1 MASLTKRT
9 MILAFSQTLTFAVQF
24 LSPIFLVRILDKAAY
39 GQYKEFIVYTTLI
52 LSFINFGI
60 KSNLLYFISINPGKD
75 KQYVSNTVFLLLVF
89 SLIGVMGVY
98 LFQGQLERLTTYNF
112 ISLLILYIFLYQN
125 IDLLDTLF
133 LSKKR
138 SDLVLYWSA
147 GNMVIRTALLITVAY
162 YTRDIVQII
171 YLLILLEA
179 AKSSFTLLY
188 LLKNRLLSWHI
199 DVPFL
204 KEQLI
209 YILPLGFAAL
219 ITQLNTNISKV
230 IISASLGAPAL
241 AIYAIGSQ
249 NIPIMHIISHSIT
262 SVIFPEMAQ
271 RTRKDPLLALQLWNQ
286 SNVMYI
292 FLVVP
297 CFFILWVY
305 ADVLIET
312 LFTREY
318 SAAIPLFRIYLLIL
332 LRKCF
337 EVGGPLRAMNKNKYF
352 VVGNGLSLVVNI
364 ALLYVLFQWIGFY
377 GPAIAVVASE
387 FVLGIFLALKIVSTY
402 KVTIGR
408 LVYWRKIGILLL
420 GNVVTMP
427 ILALRTLFD
436 FHPIAE
442 AVGFSILFICA
453 YLLVVRWMHID
464 EVDFFMSKI
473 LKRFRIT
480 WTQRQVSLQKS

>member
-147 GNMVIRTALLITVAY
+147 GNMVIRTALLISVAY

-179 AKSSFTLLY
+179 VKSSFTLFY
-188 LLKNRLLSWHI
+188 LLKNKLLSWHI

-204 KEQLI
+204 K
-209 YILPLGFAAL
+209 
-219 ITQLNTNISKV
+219 S
-230 IISASLGAPAL
+230 S
-241 AIYAIGSQ
+241 
-249 NIPIMHIISHSIT
+249 
-262 SVIFPEMAQ
+262 
-271 RTRKDPLLALQLWNQ
+271 
-286 SNVMYI
+286 
-292 FLVVP
+292 
-297 CFFILWVY
+297 
-305 ADVLIET
+305 
-312 LFTREY
+312 
-318 SAAIPLFRIYLLIL
+318 
-332 LRKCF
+332 
-337 EVGGPLRAMNKNKYF
+337 
-352 VVGNGLSLVVNI
+352 
-364 ALLYVLFQWIGFY
+364 
-377 GPAIAVVASE
+377 
-387 FVLGIFLALKIVSTY
+387 
-402 KVTIGR
+402 
-408 LVYWRKIGILLL
+408 
-420 GNVVTMP
+420 
-427 ILALRTLFD
+427 
-436 FHPIAE
+436 
-442 AVGFSILFICA
+442 
-453 YLLVVRWMHID
+453 
-464 EVDFFMSKI
+464 
-473 LKRFRIT
+473 
-480 WTQRQVSLQKS
+480 